1 MKKKLFSV
9 LVALATIF
17 SASAQSLEQPNTDWV
32 ELTRKDGVI
41 FWIKRQECSIV
52 ETQKPLQYAFMRIE
66 NTNAENKQLS
76 FNFGIQYT
84 DVCSGCDDFSENHV
98 DLSISGNRTIEGD
111 CSFENHLLTRLIY
124 NPNHQHGRTFVK
136 EVITNLTVK

>member
-9 LVALATIF
+9 LVALSSVLVAG
-17 SASAQSLEQPNTDWV
+17 AQSLEQPNTDWI
-32 ELTRKDGVI
+32 ELSRKDGVI

-52 ETQKPLQYAFMRIE
+52 ETQKPLQYALMKIE
-66 NTNAENKQLS
+66 NTSGSAKQLS

-98 DLSISGNRTIEGD
+98 DINVPANSVTEGD
-111 CSFENHLLTRLIY
+111 CTFENHLLTRLIY
-124 NPNHQHGRTFVK
+124 NPNHKHGKTFVK

>member
-9 LVALATIF
+9 VVAISTVLCVN
-17 SASAQSLEQPNTDWV
+17 AQSLEQPNTDWS

-41 FWIKRQECSIV
+41 FWVKHQECSIV
-52 ETQKPLQYAFMRIE
+52 ETQKPLQYAMMRVE
-66 NTNAENKQLS
+66 NTTNEKKQLS

-98 DLSISGNRTIEGD
+98 DISIEPNSTVEGD
-111 CSFENHLLTRLIY
+111 CTFEKHLLTRLIY
-124 NPNHQHGRTFVK
+124 NPNHNHGRTFVK